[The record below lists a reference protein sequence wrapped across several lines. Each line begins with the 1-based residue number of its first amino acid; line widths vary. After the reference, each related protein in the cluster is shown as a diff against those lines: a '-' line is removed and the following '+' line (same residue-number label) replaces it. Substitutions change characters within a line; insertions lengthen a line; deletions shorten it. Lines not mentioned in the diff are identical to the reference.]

1 MAFRHIVLFRIHDDV
16 SEERLRGVIDVL
28 ASFALFPGVTTWY
41 VERSLDERK
50 GRIVV
55 QDGTFES
62 RVAFETYRL
71 DAAHLQ
77 AGQMMAAISDW
88 WVGDYET

>member
-1 MAFRHIVLFRIHDDV
+1 MAYRHIVLFRVRDDV
-16 SEERLRGVIDVL
+16 PEEHLRGVVDVL
-28 ASFALFPGVTTWY
+28 ASFVFFPGVTTWS

-50 GRIVV
+50 GRIIV

-62 RVAFETYRL
+62 RAAFDHYRL
-71 DAAHLQ
+71 DATHQ
-77 AGQMMAAISDW
+77 RAGEMMAAISDW

>member
-1 MAFRHIVLFRIHDDV
+1 MAYRHIVLFRVRDDV
-16 SEERLRGVIDVL
+16 PEERLRGVIDVL
-28 ASFALFPGVTTWY
+28 ASFVFFPGVTTWS

-50 GRIVV
+50 GRIIV

-62 RVAFETYRL
+62 RAAFETYRL
-71 DAAHLQ
+71 DGTHQ
-77 AGQMMAAISDW
+77 RAGEMMATIADW